1 MSTGVHAAGAAGFE
15 QDGGI
20 IVLQVRVTD
29 RFGEETGAAAK
40 DEMRGVRNV
49 CDVRKDQKTKRHEL
63 VSDCKMNI
71 FNFQLNALVLQ
82 LIFVKLQITN
92 YVKRNFIHF
101 RKAWFTKTDQ

>member
-1 MSTGVHAAGAAGFE
+1 M
-15 QDGGI
+15 
-20 IVLQVRVTD
+20 
-29 RFGEETGAAAK
+29 
-40 DEMRGVRNV
+40 
-49 CDVRKDQKTKRHEL
+49 
-63 VSDCKMNI
+63 SDCKMNI